1 MERQLAEIRRQVELS
16 VKAGLVTNNDLLRVE
31 LRQQEIA
38 SNRLK
43 VENGLKVSKMLL
55 AQHIGVDQRGFD
67 VANAAFGSRR
77 RSTAG
82 PNTCLRRRTSKPG
95 SMRNAWSAANACRR

>member
-1 MERQLAEIRRQVELS
+1 MQLQQTEAEVRERTDACFWQVVSLRDNLSTLDAVERQLAEIRRQVELS

-43 VENGLKVSKMLL
+43 V
-55 AQHIGVDQRGFD
+55 
-67 VANAAFGSRR
+67 
-77 RSTAG
+77 
-82 PNTCLRRRTSKPG
+82 
-95 SMRNAWSAANACRR
+95 

>member
-1 MERQLAEIRRQVELS
+1 MELS
-16 VKAGLVTNNDLLRVE
+16 VKAGLVTTNDLLRVE

-55 AQHIGVDQRGFD
+55 AQHIGVDWRAFD
-67 VANAAFGSRR
+67 VAAAEFG
-77 RSTAG
+77 RSES
-82 PNTCLRRRTSKPG
+82 C
-95 SMRNAWSAANACRR
+95 